1 MTCARGS
8 LQCPLLRIFDSN
20 STPTHVLPPR
30 SESQGMA
37 ANKAKLEFVKLYY
50 EFPSKVLYSDT
61 RA

>member
-1 MTCARGS
+1 MTCERAS
-8 LQCPLLRIFDSN
+8 LRCTPPCDLSKSPLTLFS
-20 STPTHVLPPR
+20 PLR

-37 ANKAKLEFVKLYY
+37 ADKAKLEFVKLYY